1 MNKSV
6 LEKNYK
12 WIILVH
18 HLPPRP
24 TSCRV
29 KVWRRLKG
37 MGAVAIKNSVYVLP
51 FTGKTYEGSQWLR
64 QEIVTHKG
72 EATIFK
78 VDSIEGMSNKDI
90 VNQFRKARD
99 KEYAQTASGALKLK
113 TGLEANVKKN
123 IVSIA
128 RTEKY
133 KAELNKL
140 IVRFN
145 EIAAIDYF
153 HAQNRRSAEKEIADC
168 AQALESLKLSPQE
181 IQPAEK
187 AYPIKI
193 YNKNE
198 FQNKLWVTRKGIH
211 IDRIASGWLIK
222 KFIDPQARFSF
233 IPEDDVVK
241 NGIGFDMYNTELSH
255 RGDDCTFEI
264 LLKSFALKDA
274 ALEEIARIVHDIDLK
289 DGKFDRKEAEGINL
303 VITGFSKIIKNDE
316 KLLNKGLEIFDALYQ
331 QYSLKTQGGN

>member
-1 MNKSV
+1 MNKSISG
-6 LEKNYK
+6 KNYK
-12 WIILVH
+12 WVILVH

-29 KVWRRLKG
+29 KVWRRLRD
-37 MGAVAIKNSVYVLP
+37 MGAVAIKNSVYLLP
-51 FTGKTYEGSQWLR
+51 FTRETYEDSQWLR
-64 QEIVTHKG
+64 QEIVTQKG

-78 VDSIEGMSNKDI
+78 VDSIEGMSNKNI
-90 VNQFRKARD
+90 TGLFQKARN
-99 KEYAQTASGALKLK
+99 KEYAEIVSYALKLK
-113 TGLEANVKKN
+113 TDIGASVKKD
-123 IVSIA
+123 IVSTA
-128 RTEKY
+128 RIEKY
-133 KAELNKL
+133 KAALKKLNA
-140 IVRFN
+140 RFN

-168 AQALESLKLSPQE
+168 AVGLESLKLPPQE

-187 AYPIKI
+187 ARPIKI

-198 FQNKLWVTRKGIH
+198 FQNKVWVTRKGIH

-222 KFIDPQARFSF
+222 RFIDPQARFSF
-233 IPEDDVVK
+233 IPEDVVAK
-241 NGIGFDMYNTELSH
+241 NGIAFDMYNTELSH

-264 LLKSFALKDA
+264 LLKSFAIKDA
-274 ALEEIARIVHDIDLK
+274 ALDEIARIVHDIDLK

-316 KLLNKGLEIFDALYQ
+316 KLLNKGLEVFDALYQ
-331 QYSLKTQGGN
+331 QYSWKNKGGE